1 MDSNGKNTI
10 RKMTGTLLLFLIC
23 FTVFAAVFNW
33 KMMVEDNHNFLM
45 ENQNTLLAL
54 NEIEKLIEQHETS
67 QASVKIDLLM
77 NEIRLTRQ
85 TDVNKRYGGILIM
98 YIVCMAFL
106 LVVYFYLYLTI
117 LKPFHRLEDYASEI
131 ANGNLNIS
139 LSYERKNIFGAFTWA
154 FDHMRKEIVKARNCE
169 KEAIENNKT
178 VIATLSH
185 DIKTPIASIRAYT
198 EALEANMDTS
208 SQRRERYIGVI
219 LKKCDE
225 VTSLTNDLFLHSL
238 SDMEKLQVINNY
250 EEISEVI
257 HETIGEIM
265 GIREDIRVCG
275 ILEEAVLNIDRKR
288 FSQVLENIISN
299 ARKYA
304 PLSPIEVTTKK
315 ENGIYEIHIRDYGE
329 GIAPEDLP
337 FILDKFYRGKNAGQV
352 EGAGLGLYIVRY
364 IMKQMDG
371 DVVIF
376 NSNGLEVILKIPL

>member
-33 KMMVEDNHNFLM
+33 KMMAKDNHNFLM

-67 QASVKIDLLM
+67 QASVKIELLM
-77 NEIRLTRQ
+77 NEIRLTKQ
-85 TDVNKRYGGILIM
+85 ADVNKTYGGILIM

-117 LKPFHRLEDYASEI
+117 LKPFRRLEDYASEI